1 VRTCATCGEKISDS
15 IGECLYCPP
24 GAAAEPAPAATAAP
38 APPAPAAAQA
48 APPPSVPVAP
58 PAAAPAATPAAPA
71 PNPKAQAFELHHEAE
86 TALERGEVEKALV
99 IASKAVKHWP
109 QSIAARALYER
120 ARRELVRGLRR
131 ERLDAR
137 VQEARRKME
146 AGDFTGAEKIAVSAL
161 KLIPDH
167 AEALA
172 LFGTLKARRLTASG
186 VEAEAERELA
196 RLSARQARGAVLA
209 AHAAIANGWERRAL
223 LAVRRGLRLVP
234 DDPELLALLRE
245 LQGAE
250 EDQDPQRAHRRALQ
264 SQVRAAVA
272 RLRDRKLEE
281 SLAMLRAVLREDPD
295 NVRAQEAVQQVRRAW
310 LRRTTPPAPRAEPSA
325 SAPPPAP
332 PPPAP
337 RAASAAVPAP
347 AAAPAHASPGRAPL
361 ASSRPPLR
369 AAAGD
374 ASPLLAV
381 RRMPVPTPAAP
392 PGTVRVPRAAV
403 WAAAAAVVL
412 ALVVAGVVR
421 SGGSRRAPESA
432 EAAPAFVAAPSA
444 EPSLAPAAPRP
455 EGPLAAVD
463 AALRAAIEAAL
474 VAYGDA
480 LERQDEQS
488 LARARPDLTAGERTA
503 LLQPFRGA
511 LNVGVDLRV
520 LDVSAGPDAALV
532 TVLRT
537 DVIVDGR
544 GGARAPVEEAL
555 RFVRR
560 GGAWAVGGPR

>member
-1 VRTCATCGEKISDS
+1 VRTCATCGEKISAS
-15 IGECLYCPP
+15 VGECLYCPP
-24 GAAAEPAPAATAAP
+24 GAAAAP
-38 APPAPAAAQA
+38 APDAAASAPTAGA
-48 APPPSVPVAP
+48 AASPAVSPSA
-58 PAAAPAATPAAPA
+58 PAAAPATPPPA
-71 PNPKAQAFELHHEAE
+71 PTLAPKPDAFELHHEAE

-99 IASKAVKHWP
+99 IASKAVKLWP

-120 ARRELVRGLRR
+120 ARRELLRGLRR

-146 AGDFTGAEKIAVSAL
+146 AGDFAGAEKIAVSAL

-167 AEALA
+167 ADALA
-172 LFGTLKARRLTASG
+172 LFGTLKGRRLTASG

-234 DDPELLALLRE
+234 DDAELLALLRE

-264 SQVRAAVA
+264 SQVRAAVVL
-272 RLRDRKLEE
+272 LRDRRLEE

-310 LRRTTPPAPRAEPSA
+310 LRRTAPPVPRVAPDAAPPAPDPV
-325 SAPPPAP
+325 PPPRAP
-332 PPPAP
+332 ARASPP
-337 RAASAAVPAP
+337 VPAP
-347 AAAPAHASPGRAPL
+347 AAPPSPAPPTPAPL

-369 AAAGD
+369 SAARDTSA
-374 ASPLLAV
+374 LLAA
-381 RRMPVPTPAAP
+381 RRAAVPAGAP
-392 PGTVRVPRAAV
+392 GGGVRVPRAAA

-412 ALVVAGVVR
+412 ALVVAGLLR
-421 SGGSRRAPESA
+421 ANGSRSAPESV
-432 EAAPAFVAAPSA
+432 AAPALVGAAPSA
-444 EPSLAPAAPRP
+444 EPTAPAVIP

-463 AALRAAIEAAL
+463 AGLRTAVEAAL
-474 VAYGDA
+474 AAYGDA
-480 LERQDEQS
+480 LERQDEAS
-488 LARARPDLTAGERTA
+488 LARARPDLTDRERTA

-520 LDVSAGPDAALV
+520 LDVAAGPDAALV

-544 GGARAPVEEAL
+544 GGARAPVEEVL

-560 GGAWAVGGPR
+560 SGAWAVGGPR